1 MSKDYYEVVVEGRPE
16 YVNGFVHGL
25 IAGRGGA
32 GDAFFGEDFEIDEE
46 RPLEILSRL
55 VGLREEHTV
64 LLVEE
69 TVLGL
74 LKEVIGGGRREGG
87 MKLISTRK
95 IREASFKYSFATF
108 SRETGAALDKLLTSI
123 PPGVFAEPPYAPEHR
138 ETPEGQGVEAYTPLH
153 DYELK
158 AAGRIRGECGGVCR
172 CYELLKRHEVVELGP
187 MELSLTGA

>member
-46 RPLEILSRL
+46 RPLEILGRL

-64 LLVEE
+64 LVVEE

-74 LKEVIGGGRREGG
+74 LKETIGGGRREKV
-87 MKLISTRK
+87 MKLVATQK
-95 IREASFKYSFATF
+95 IREASFTYSFATF

>member
-1 MSKDYYEVVVEGRPE
+1 MSKDYYEVVVEGHPE

-108 SRETGAALDKLLTSI
+108 SRETGAALDKLL
-123 PPGVFAEPPYAPEHR
+123 
-138 ETPEGQGVEAYTPLH
+138 
-153 DYELK
+153 
-158 AAGRIRGECGGVCR
+158 
-172 CYELLKRHEVVELGP
+172 
-187 MELSLTGA
+187 